1 MIEIGRLDSV
11 VVEAGFDSAHPIFGQ
26 AIRRERDECDGLA
39 AGFAKIARDLIS
51 VHARHQKIKDYNVRA
66 I

>member
-1 MIEIGRLDSV
+1 MIEIGRLHSV
-11 VVEAGFDSAHPIFGQ
+11 VVKAGFDSPHPIFGQ
-26 AIRRERDECDGLA
+26 AIRCERDECDGLA
-39 AGFAKIARDLIS
+39 AGFARIARDLIS